1 MDEDGF
7 RVEVSLDDEEHGYSA
22 EERLR
27 AVDLDDEARERLGAS
42 VMVTRDGPRLFLYAA
57 SEETAREAERVVRSL
72 VDEDQ
77 LTADIAVTRWH
88 PVEEEWKDAAIPLPT
103 TPAEEEAEYEAR
115 EAAEAEE
122 ARREGEYDWHV
133 VVHLPGRGAAA
144 ALVDEL
150 RAEGLA
156 PHRRWRY
163 VTVGVLTEERAQDLF
178 ERLRAELPEEA
189 EVRIE
194 VDLSDVAKSP
204 LQFLPF

>member
-27 AVDLDDEARERLGAS
+27 AVDLDDEARERLGSS

-57 SEETAREAERVVRSL
+57 SEEKAREAEGVVRSL
-72 VDEDQ
+72 VAADE
-77 LTADIAVTRWH
+77 LSAEIAVTRWH
-88 PVEEEWKDAAIPLPT
+88 PVEEEWKDVSIPLPA
-103 TPAEEEAEYEAR
+103 TPAEEEAEYAAR

-122 ARREGEYDWHV
+122 AKREGAYDWHV
-133 VVHLPGRGAAA
+133 VVQLPGRGAAA

-163 VTVGVLTEERAQDLF
+163 VTVGVLTEERAQELA
-178 ERLRAELPEEA
+178 ERLQARLPEDA
-189 EVRIE
+189 DVRIE